1 LTSGSHDRD
10 MTRSGRS
17 AVGVLA
23 FALIAPLGVVA
34 FVASIAIASRA
45 EVDLVCLLGST
56 TTHTADLYAEL
67 FLVAIAASGIAL
79 LALMVA
85 LVERISWRVLLV
97 PLVWFAA
104 ILASEF
110 LVALAIGP
118 QPCDGGLGI

>member
-1 LTSGSHDRD
+1 
-10 MTRSGRS
+10 MTRSGRP

-34 FVASIAIASRA
+34 FVASIAIASWA

-56 TTHTADLYAEL
+56 TTHSADLYADL

-79 LALMVA
+79 LALMTA
-85 LVERISWRVLLV
+85 LVERIRWRILLG
-97 PLVWFAA
+97 PLAWFVA
-104 ILASEF
+104 ILLSEF

-118 QPCDGGLGI
+118 QPCEGGLGI